1 MASTSGKRSLLGVT
15 MLPSPAFILNP
26 PPFKDNATAL
36 YRACAPPSVLVIAYF
51 RKEKRTLGLDGVT
64 EMQPLLFR
72 HTVAWM
78 DPTDAL
84 YVHRRA
90 QNLKWT
96 EKIAASSPPPR

>member
-1 MASTSGKRSLLGVT
+1 
-15 MLPSPAFILNP
+15 MLPFLAFILNP
-26 PPFKDNATAL
+26 PPFKDNAAAL
-36 YRACAPPSVLVIAYF
+36 YRACEPPSVLFMAYF
-51 RKEKRTLGLDGVT
+51 RKGKRTLSLNGVT

-72 HTVAWM
+72 RTVAWM